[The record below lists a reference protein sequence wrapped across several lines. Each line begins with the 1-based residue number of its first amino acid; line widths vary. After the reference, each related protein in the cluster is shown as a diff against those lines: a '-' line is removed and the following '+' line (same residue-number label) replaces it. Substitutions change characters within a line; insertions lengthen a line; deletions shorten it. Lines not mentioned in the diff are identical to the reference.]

1 MAKFDIPNQYRQQT
15 TNQGSV
21 LSNIKVNKI
30 EPDQD
35 GNIEITAKNIKDV
48 LTIDD
53 IPELPQDIITSEN
66 LTSNITS
73 VPDSALSD
81 NVTML
86 GNKTNEPLGI
96 PILDANGK
104 LDINQLPVDPN
115 TGGIE
120 LPENITTLGNTVN
133 VDGGLIKIEDNAYPS
148 FSAKNLTE
156 IPADQITGEIKEDIL
171 PKNIPYLTDKK
182 YPAAD
187 GSAITNITYTLPDNL
202 VTKENFEENI
212 KDLKVLPE
220 LDANKLINIGS
231 DNVIINYK
239 FTPVNAEIESGDTVN
254 IAFLKTQGQLNRISK
269 EKPAGNW
276 WFDEENGEDN
286 VIVSIKIDEI
296 DYNVIIEPFTKE
308 IIKISYKDI
317 NLAKKT
323 IDQSILKEENINEI
337 NSIVDQY
344 LKNDLKSSID
354 RITSVNNG
362 SQYRPFKTFG
372 FLKTKLIGEVS
383 ATINLPSVVNEF
395 LDFRGLNSLEI
406 TVIGLGSTY
415 QIVNTSSLKRGF
427 FVDEAIISFKIT
439 GCRFNPVAGYES
451 NYFAYAGASEFNV
464 IENNLFDAGEEDIK
478 INYYLGLGIV
488 GSGQKFIIKSNAFA
502 TSQIKTKIRFIGS
515 NTYRAIVQFLENDLI
530 EEDTEELY
538 SGSKQ
543 DYLPTIIRDVLNVDQ
558 TKTQINIE
566 NSAGYEIELKEAT
579 ESNAGIITADY
590 KKRLDALLSQANL

>member
-1 MAKFDIPNQYRQQT
+1 M
-15 TNQGSV
+15 
-21 LSNIKVNKI
+21 
-30 EPDQD
+30 
-35 GNIEITAKNIKDV
+35 
-48 LTIDD
+48 
-53 IPELPQDIITSEN
+53 PQDIITSEN

-156 IPADQITGEIKEDIL
+156 IPADQINGEIKADIL

-231 DNVIINYK
+231 DNVKINYK

-276 WFDEENGEDN
+276 WFDEESGEDN
-286 VIVSIKIDEI
+286 VMVSIKIDEI

-323 IDQSILKEENINEI
+323 IDQSILKEENITEI
-337 NSIVDQY
+337 NSIV
-344 LKNDLKSSID
+344 
-354 RITSVNNG
+354 R
-362 SQYRPFKTFG
+362 
-372 FLKTKLIGEVS
+372 
-383 ATINLPSVVNEF
+383 
-395 LDFRGLNSLEI
+395 
-406 TVIGLGSTY
+406 LGHCWERS
-415 QIVNTSSLKRGF
+415 
-427 FVDEAIISFKIT
+427 KIY
-439 GCRFNPVAGYES
+439 N
-451 NYFAYAGASEFNV
+451 
-464 IENNLFDAGEEDIK
+464 K
-478 INYYLGLGIV
+478 I
-488 GSGQKFIIKSNAFA
+488 
-502 TSQIKTKIRFIGS
+502 
-515 NTYRAIVQFLENDLI
+515 
-530 EEDTEELY
+530 
-538 SGSKQ
+538 
-543 DYLPTIIRDVLNVDQ
+543 
-558 TKTQINIE
+558 
-566 NSAGYEIELKEAT
+566 
-579 ESNAGIITADY
+579 
-590 KKRLDALLSQANL
+590 